1 MSEVKSCPKCN
12 VGMDHRLGMYEC
24 PGCGHAENKSIPSPE
39 DLASGP
45 GFRKEPSHR
54 QEAQAGRESNVEIDE
69 RFCHP
74 SYRFRQ
80 RFWSL
85 WGQRI
90 DVFSSLGTPVLHC
103 YQKALRLKEDIRLYG
118 DPQHTE
124 ELLHI
129 QARQIIDFSAAY
141 DVWDVKAGSLAGTL
155 RRAGWTSLARDRWE
169 ILTPQQ
175 EKIATIEEDAMG
187 LALLRRFAL
196 GMLLPATWYIQAL
209 GAQNAAT
216 VRTQFNLIF
225 TVLLLNVH
233 SDSFSEQL
241 VDPRLLIAATT
252 LLALIEGK
260 QQSYG

>member
-1 MSEVKSCPKCN
+1 MANKRNCPKCH
-12 VGMDHRLGMYEC
+12 VRMDYRLGIYEC
-24 PGCGHAENKSIPSPE
+24 PACGYAEKKSIPSPE

-45 GFRKEPSHR
+45 GFRKDTWHR
-54 QEAQAGRESNVEIDE
+54 PETQADQESNVEIDE

-74 SYRFRQ
+74 SYRFRK

-90 DVFSSLGTPVLHC
+90 DAFGSLGTPVLHC

-118 DPQHTE
+118 NPQHTE

-141 DVWDVKAGSLAGTL
+141 DVWDVKAGYLAGTL
-155 RRAGWTSLARDRWE
+155 RRAGWRSLAQDKWE
-169 ILTPQQ
+169 ILNPQQ
-175 EKIATIEEDAMG
+175 QLIATIEEDSMG
-187 LALLRRFAL
+187 LALVRRFLL
-196 GMLLPATWYIQAL
+196 GMLLPATWHIRAL
-209 GAQNAAT
+209 DGQNAAT
-216 VRTQFNLIF
+216 VRTQFNLF
-225 TVLLLNVH
+225 YTVLLLDVH
-233 SDSFSEQL
+233 SGSFSVHEF
-241 VDPRLLIAATT
+241 DPRLLIAATT